1 MPPSDPV
8 VEVPEVTNAEGG
20 DVPVE
25 EKEAVEPVEGEAVE
39 GEAVEGEAVEGD
51 VDQEERTAENPEG
64 DEVPAY
70 SKVDYS
76 RDQRKYISGVDKFIG
91 ISWMLKTLME
101 LDEFQISKVSNE

>member
-51 VDQEERTAENPEG
+51 VDQEERTAEIPAG

-76 RDQRKYISGVDKFIG
+76 RDQR